1 MAYASLVSLEH
12 TAHLILDHHKYSISA
27 DEREQITSIREYVI
41 FLIPFLENLP
51 EKASRLEGK
60 IRDLANEA
68 EDLIELFMWN
78 LFQKS
83 WDVEISRVELEGQLN
98 RVREKI
104 GSITGDLMD
113 DRICNLP
120 AAISSS
126 IVAASGKNDVVIG
139 LDEDLLAIK
148 DRLCGSSKLE
158 VIPIIGMGGIGK
170 TTLALNAYN
179 DSLIMEYF
187 HIRAFIQVS
196 QDCSAE
202 EFLTKLL
209 ASIKLAEEKMLGEKK
224 ESGIAENVCNESVI
238 AEKVYKR
245 LKGRKYL
252 IVVDDIWSTKAWDD
266 VRNIFPDDRN
276 GSRILLTTRL
286 SDVATYASSGSPLH
300 EMKFMDEN
308 QSWYLLKQTMITN
321 GEDCPPE
328 LEDIAKDIARS
339 CSGLPLT
346 VVLVAGILSTV
357 VKTQA
362 SWEKIAKNVNSVV
375 DGQVDKIL
383 SLSYRLLPHHLRSC
397 FLFMAAY
404 PEDHK
409 IKVSRLIKLWVAEGF
424 LKRQRGHKSLEE
436 EAEEYLEDLVKRSLV
451 LITSRK
457 SNGKIKSCSL
467 HDLVRDM
474 CIRKAQEEKFL
485 LTDKYVL
492 PYGRKDERRISI
504 GHSRFDEIR
513 SPTIH
518 TILCFAKS
526 VDGSSLAVVVTFR
539 LLRVLEV
546 MHYRDSL
553 PPQLFELFH
562 LRYLALSFTE
572 KIPAAISNLEN
583 LQTLIICSGQ
593 RYTHVTLSH
602 LPLEIWR
609 LPHLRH
615 LIFPGSYALPIPA
628 DRPTL
633 PLEKLHTL
641 TGISDFVCTERILE
655 MMPNLKKLGF
665 STSVHS
671 FHNLANL
678 HQLEKLKI
686 RSFSW
691 EGPDLAFPTTLKKL
705 TLVGVRLPWKDMS
718 IVGSLP
724 NLQVLKLKDNAC
736 VGDTWETSY
745 GEFPQLK
752 FLLIEK
758 SNLENWVTE
767 KDHFPRL
774 ERLVL
779 RHCWFLQEIPDSIGE
794 ISTLELIEVYNIR
807 NSSLME
813 SVRKIQE
820 DQQSYGND
828 ALHVRY
834 SQADEFIR

>member
-12 TAHLILDHHKYSISA
+12 TADLILDHHKYSISA

-41 FLIPFLENLP
+41 FLIPFLENFP
-51 EKASRLEGK
+51 EKANRLEGK

-68 EDLIELFMWN
+68 EDLIEYFMWN
-78 LFQKS
+78 QFQKS

-98 RVREKI
+98 RIREQI
-104 GSITGDLMD
+104 GSITGDMTD
-113 DRICNLP
+113 DRLCNLP

-126 IVAASGKNDVVIG
+126 GVAASGKNDVVIG

-148 DRLCGSSKLE
+148 NRLCGSPRLE

-187 HIRAFIQVS
+187 HIRAFVQVS
-196 QDCSAE
+196 QDFSAE

-209 ASIKLAEEKMLGEKK
+209 SSIKLSEEKMLGEKK
-224 ESGIAENVCNESVI
+224 ESGIAEN
-238 AEKVYKR
+238 VYKR

-266 VRNIFPDDRN
+266 VRNIFPDDKN
-276 GSRILLTTRL
+276 GSRVLLTTRL

-321 GEDCPPE
+321 GEDSPPE
-328 LEDIAKDIARS
+328 LEDIAKDITRS
-339 CSGLPLT
+339 CRGLPLA

-383 SLSYRLLPHHLRSC
+383 SLSY
-397 FLFMAAY
+397 
-404 PEDHK
+404 PEDHE
-409 IKVSRLIKLWVAEGF
+409 IRISRLIKLWVAEGF
-424 LKRQRGHKSLEE
+424 LKRQREHKILEE
-436 EAEEYLEDLVKRSLV
+436 EAEEYLEDLVRRSLV
-451 LITSRK
+451 LIRRRK

-467 HDLVRDM
+467 HDLVREM

-485 LTDKYVL
+485 LTDKYVF
-492 PYGRKDERRISI
+492 PNGRKDERRISI
-504 GHSRFDEIR
+504 VHSRFDEIR

-518 TILCFAKS
+518 TILRFANS
-526 VDGSSLAVVVTFR
+526 LDCSSLAVVVNFR
-539 LLRVLEV
+539 LLRVLDV

-553 PPQLFELFH
+553 LPQVFELFH
-562 LRYLALSFTE
+562 IRYLALSFTE

-593 RYTHVTLSH
+593 RYTHFTLSH

-615 LIFPGSYALPIPA
+615 LISPGSYALPIPA
-628 DRPTL
+628 DQPNL

-641 TGISDFVCTERILE
+641 MGISDFVCTERIRE

-665 STSVHS
+665 STRVQS

-678 HQLEKLKI
+678 HQLEKLKM
-686 RSFSW
+686 SASGSVSW

-705 TLVGVRLPWKDMS
+705 TLVGGRLPWKDMS

-736 VGDTWETSY
+736 DGDTWETSY

-752 FLLIEK
+752 FLLIQEPF
-758 SNLENWVTE
+758 NLKHWVTE

-774 ERLVL
+774 ESLVL

-794 ISTLELIEVYNIR
+794 ISKLELIEVGIV
-807 NSSLME
+807 SDSLME
-813 SVRKIQE
+813 SFRKIQE

-828 ALHVRY
+828 ALHVR
-834 SQADEFIR
+834 FIYLRSYAS

>member
-1 MAYASLVSLEH
+1 MAYASLVSLQQ
-12 TAHLILDHHKYSISA
+12 TTNLILDHLHKYSISV
-27 DEREQITSIREYVI
+27 DEREKIKAIREHVN
-41 FLIPFLENLP
+41 FLIPFLENFP
-51 EKASRLEGK
+51 EKAHRLEEK

-68 EDLIELFMWN
+68 EDVIELFMWN
-78 LFQKS
+78 QFHRDWSVGL
-83 WDVEISRVELEGQLN
+83 SRGKFESQLK

-104 GSITGDLMD
+104 GSITGDLID
-113 DRICNLP
+113 DRLCNLP

-126 IVAASGKNDVVIG
+126 GVAASGKNDVVIG
-139 LDEDLLAIK
+139 LDEDLLAMK

-170 TTLALNAYN
+170 TTLARYAYN
-179 DSLIMEYF
+179 DSLIREYF
-187 HIRAFIQVS
+187 HIRAFVQVS
-196 QDCSAE
+196 QDFSAE
-202 EFLTKLL
+202 EFLQKLL
-209 ASIKLAEEKMLGEKK
+209 ASIKLSEEKMLGEKK

-266 VRNIFPDDRN
+266 VRNIFPDDKN
-276 GSRILLTTRL
+276 GSRIMLTTRL

-300 EMKFMDEN
+300 GMKFKDEN
-308 QSWYLLKQTMITN
+308 QSWYLLKQTMITY

-328 LEDIAKDIARS
+328 LEDIAKDIART
-339 CSGLPLT
+339 CRGLPLA
-346 VVLVAGILSTV
+346 VVLVAGILSTA

-397 FLFMAAY
+397 FLFMAGY

-457 SNGKIKSCSL
+457 SNGKIKRCSL

-485 LTDKYVL
+485 VTDKYVL
-492 PYGRKDERRISI
+492 PNGRKDERRISI
-504 GHSRFDEIR
+504 GHSSLNEIR

-518 TILCFAKS
+518 TILCFAYFL
-526 VDGSSLAVVVTFR
+526 DCSSIVNFR

-546 MHYRDSL
+546 MHYSDCL
-553 PPQLFELFH
+553 PPQVFELFH
-562 LRYLALSFTE
+562 LRYLALPFVH

-583 LQTLIICSGQ
+583 LQTLIICSGKP
-593 RYTHVTLSH
+593 H

-609 LPHLRH
+609 LRHLRH
-615 LIFPGSYALPIPA
+615 LIFASTYALPIPA
-628 DRPTL
+628 ECRIWPTL
-633 PLEKLHTL
+633 PLENLHTL
-641 TGISDFVCTERILE
+641 TGISDFVYTKRILKL
-655 MMPNLKKLGF
+655 MPNLKKLGF
-665 STSVHS
+665 STTRVQSL
-671 FHNLANL
+671 HNLANL

-686 RSFSW
+686 TVSRSFSW
-691 EGPDLAFPTTLKKL
+691 QGPHLAFPTTLKKL
-705 TLVGVRLPWKDMS
+705 TLFRGRLPWKDMS

-736 VGDTWETSY
+736 DGDTWETSY

-752 FLLIEK
+752 FLLIEG
-758 SNLENWVTE
+758 SNLEHWVTE

-779 RHCWFLQEIPDSIGE
+779 HICWSLREIPDSIGE
-794 ISTLELIEVYNIR
+794 ISTLELIKVGSVR
-807 NSSLME
+807 SSLME

-828 ALHVRY
+828 ALHVVAFK
-834 SQADEFIR
+834 QIRHFGYAS

>member
-1 MAYASLVSLEH
+1 MAYASLVSLEQ
-12 TAHLILDHHKYSISA
+12 TTNLILDHHKYSISA
-27 DEREQITSIREYVI
+27 DETEQITSILEYVI
-41 FLIPFLENLP
+41 FLIPFLENFP
-51 EKASRLEGK
+51 EKANRLEGK

-68 EDLIELFMWN
+68 EDLMEYIMWN
-78 LFQKS
+78 QFQV
-83 WDVEISRVELEGQLN
+83 DRGVGLSRVEFEGRLN
-98 RVREKI
+98 RVREQI

-113 DRICNLP
+113 DRLCNLP

-126 IVAASGKNDVVIG
+126 GVAASGKNGVVIG

-170 TTLALNAYN
+170 TTLARNAYD
-179 DSLIMEYF
+179 DSLIMKYF
-187 HIRAFIQVS
+187 DIYAFVQIS
-196 QDCSAE
+196 QDYSAKD
-202 EFLTKLL
+202 FLSKVL
-209 ASIKLAEEKMLGEKK
+209 ASIKLFEEQMLGEKK
-224 ESGIAENVCNESVI
+224 ESRAAENVCNESEI
-238 AEKVYKR
+238 AENVYKG
-245 LKGRKYL
+245 LKGRRYL
-252 IVVDDIWSTKAWDD
+252 IVMDDIWSTRAWDA
-266 VRNIFPDDRN
+266 VRYIFPDDNN
-276 GSRILLTTRL
+276 GSRIMLTTRD
-286 SDVATYASSGSPLH
+286 SDVASYASSGSPLH
-300 EMKFMDEN
+300 GMKSMDEK

-328 LEDIAKDIARS
+328 LEDIAKDIVRS
-339 CSGLPLT
+339 CRGLPLA

-357 VKTQA
+357 DKTQA

-383 SLSYRLLPHHLRSC
+383 YLNYRLLPHHLRSC
-397 FLFMAAY
+397 FLFMAGY

-409 IKVSRLIKLWVAEGF
+409 IQVSRLIKLWVAEGF

-436 EAEEYLEDLVKRSLV
+436 EAEEYLEDLVKRSFV

-492 PYGRKDERRISI
+492 PNGRKDERRISV

-518 TILCFAKS
+518 TILCFANS
-526 VDGSSLAVVVTFR
+526 LDCSSLAVVVSFR
-539 LLRVLEV
+539 LLRVLDV
-546 MHYRDSL
+546 MHYGDCL
-553 PPQLFELFH
+553 PPQVFELFH
-562 LRYLALSFTE
+562 LRYLALSFRD

-583 LQTLIICSGQ
+583 LQTLIIFRGN
-593 RYTHVTLSH
+593 RYTPFTLSH

-615 LIFPGSYALPIPA
+615 LIFSGLYKLPIPA

-633 PLEKLHTL
+633 PLENLHTV
-641 TGISDFVCTERILE
+641 TGISDFICTERILG

-665 STSVHS
+665 STSVQS
-671 FHNLANL
+671 FPNLANL

-686 RSFSW
+686 TASGSFSSP
-691 EGPDLAFPTTLKKL
+691 GRNPVFPRSLKKL
-705 TLVGVRLPWKDMS
+705 SLVGRRLPWKDMS

-724 NLQVLKLKDNAC
+724 NLQVLKLKNDAC
-736 VGDTWETSY
+736 DGFIWKTSY

-752 FLLIEK
+752 FLLIEESK
-758 SNLENWVTE
+758 LLLWLTE

-774 ERLVL
+774 EHL
-779 RHCWFLQEIPDSIGE
+779 RIHRCTFLLEIPDSIGE
-794 ISTLELIEVYNIR
+794 ISTLELIQVAGVR
-807 NSSLME
+807 NSLLE

-820 DQQSYGND
+820 VQQSYGND
-828 ALHVRY
+828 ALHVHRL
-834 SQADEFIR
+834 